1 MSGGTGKYEN
11 VTADCR
17 YQIANSNKEASLG
30 LVTMQC
36 STN

>member
-1 MSGGTGKYEN
+1 MLGGTRKYKN
-11 VTADCR
+11 AFADYV

-36 STN
+36 STK